1 MSELIYLSG
10 VSTLRL
16 DEKRCIGCGMCE
28 AVCPHAVFSLR
39 HHQAVIDHRDA
50 CMECGACAL
59 NCPTGAIEVEA
70 NVGCARAVINAMLG
84 RQGSACCCVVET
96 KENKQST
103 ADKKKAG
110 AGCC

>member
-1 MSELIYLSG
+1 MSQLIYLSG

-16 DEKRCIGCGMCE
+16 DREKCIGCGMC
-28 AVCPHAVFSLR
+28 ATVCPHAVFVLDGR
-39 HHQAVIDHRDA
+39 KAAILELDG

-59 NCPTGAIEVEA
+59 NCPVEAIAVEA

-84 RQGSACCCVVET
+84 RQGSACCCVMET
-96 KENKQST
+96 KATGGQAEG
-103 ADKKKAG
+103 KKG